1 MGCND
6 MLVLKI
12 IYVKHFLAH
21 MSTTQQ
27 QTKYKNG

>member
-12 IYVKHFLAH
+12 ISVKRFLAQL
-21 MSTTQQ
+21 STTQQ
-27 QTKYKNG
+27 QTK